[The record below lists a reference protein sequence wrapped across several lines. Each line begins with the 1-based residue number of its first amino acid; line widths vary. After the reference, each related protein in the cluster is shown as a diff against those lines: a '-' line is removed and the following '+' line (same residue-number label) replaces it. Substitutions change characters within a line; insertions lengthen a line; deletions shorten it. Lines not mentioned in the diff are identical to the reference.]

1 MVRASDMLAH
11 KIAEKPSA
19 DYSRVGFVVLL
30 AVWLRGFLPGATNYL
45 TEKHVSFD
53 ASVQVLRSGISQTVA
68 NATQVVLF
76 LTLLFALLQKKPSK
90 SDRSQAFSFFLIF
103 TWAVLSF
110 GSRWWYE
117 GVTTASLIDF
127 LTLVMLALVLKGF
140 RWSNNHLLFV
150 GSLGIF
156 SISFSLLLG
165 LLRPDLAS
173 FPGPE
178 KNFFSNFL
186 LAGSFG
192 HSNSLGLAAVLTAP
206 FLVYA
211 GKKHLWYIGILACLV
226 ALGWSGSRTAYLG
239 AAVIV
244 LVSIFYRVASNKSVV
259 ISLAVLTTSLATILL
274 PLLTTDPQ
282 LFTGR
287 GRIWM
292 ESLQEAQHSAFWGL
306 GSNWYENRVRYVN
319 ELGTQATSGHNLFV
333 HAFTTGGV
341 LLTIAI
347 GLVIFRILSQ
357 QKSFG
362 ESRSSVGY
370 WLAGLMTICIAEFP
384 LVASAQSDVFFYTTL
399 PLLIFSLGKPINS
412 VEIS

>member
-1 MVRASDMLAH
+1 MLDH
-11 KIAEKPSA
+11 KIEKKPRA

-68 NATQVVLF
+68 NATQVILI

-90 SDRSQAFSFFLIF
+90 SDRSLDFSFLLIV

-127 LTLVMLALVLKGF
+127 LTFVILALVLKGF
-140 RWSNNHLLFV
+140 QWNNNHLFFV
-150 GSLGIF
+150 GSLGIL

-178 KNFFSNFL
+178 KNPFANFL

-192 HSNSLGLAAVLTAP
+192 HANSLGLAAVLTTP
-206 FLVYA
+206 FLVYVV
-211 GKKHLWYIGILACLV
+211 KKHLWYIGIVTCLI

-239 AAVIV
+239 AAVMV
-244 LVSIFYRVASNKSVV
+244 LILIFSRVTSNKLA
-259 ISLAVLTTSLATILL
+259 IRSLAVLTASLATILL

-292 ESLQEAQHSAFWGL
+292 ESLQEAQHSIIWGL

-333 HAFTTGGV
+333 HSFTTGGL
-341 LLTIAI
+341 LLTAAI
-347 GLVIFRILSQ
+347 GLVILRILAR

-362 ESRSSVGY
+362 ESRSTVGY

-384 LVASAQSDVFFYTTL
+384 LVASIQSDVFFYTTL
-399 PLLIFSLGKPINS
+399 PVIIFSLGNMIKS
-412 VEIS
+412 VGD

>member
-1 MVRASDMLAH
+1 MLDH
-11 KIAEKPSA
+11 KIEKKPRA

-68 NATQVVLF
+68 NATQVILI

-90 SDRSQAFSFFLIF
+90 SDRSLDFSFLLIV

-127 LTLVMLALVLKGF
+127 LTFVILALVLKGF
-140 RWSNNHLLFV
+140 QWNNNHLFFV
-150 GSLGIF
+150 GSLGIL

-178 KNFFSNFL
+178 KNPFANFL

-192 HSNSLGLAAVLTAP
+192 HANSLGLAAVLTTP
-206 FLVYA
+206 FLVYVV
-211 GKKHLWYIGILACLV
+211 KKHLWYIGIVTCLI

-239 AAVIV
+239 AAVMV
-244 LVSIFYRVASNKSVV
+244 LILIFSRVTSNKLA
-259 ISLAVLTTSLATILL
+259 IRSLAVLTAT
-274 PLLTTDPQ
+274 
-282 LFTGR
+282 
-287 GRIWM
+287 
-292 ESLQEAQHSAFWGL
+292 
-306 GSNWYENRVRYVN
+306 NWYENRVRYVN

-333 HAFTTGGV
+333 HSFTTGGL
-341 LLTIAI
+341 LLTAAI
-347 GLVIFRILSQ
+347 GLVILRILAR

-362 ESRSSVGY
+362 ESRSTVGY

-384 LVASAQSDVFFYTTL
+384 LVASIQSDVFFYTTL
-399 PLLIFSLGKPINS
+399 PVIIFSLGNMIKS
-412 VEIS
+412 VGD